1 MQEPWAAWLGPL
13 TCFLLQRDVQR
24 EGAAAGAVPG
34 RRRPELV
41 QGDAGGCISSFWPHK
56 VCRRRRMMAAAAAEM
71 MQPLSNL
78 ATGHLFGCA
87 YPVRT
92 SSSFRITSASAP
104 MAIASWSGR

>member
-41 QGDAGGCISSFWPHK
+41 QGGAGG
-56 VCRRRRMMAAAAAEM
+56 
-71 MQPLSNL
+71 L
-78 ATGHLFGCA
+78 
-87 YPVRT
+87 
-92 SSSFRITSASAP
+92 SAP
-104 MAIASWSGR
+104 SGPTKYAGGGG